1 MDKLQFDK
9 KLSELIESVLK
20 NTVPIIYPKI
30 VPVIHGGS
38 MRIPYMKRVLLSTFS
53 NITQQQFPEL
63 NQTLNMDES
72 VSKGACS
79 YYLCSTIPII
89 WDYTI
94 EPVVARIYIY
104 I

>member
-9 KLSELIESVLK
+9 KLSDLVASVLK

-30 VPVIHGGS
+30 IPVIHGGS
-38 MRIPYMKRVLLSTFS
+38 MRIPYMKRILLSTFS
-53 NITQQQFPEL
+53 DITQQQFPEL

-79 YYLCSTIPII
+79 YYLCSTIPIV
-89 WDYTI
+89 WDYTV
-94 EPVVARIYIY
+94 EPAVVRII
-104 I
+104 